1 VNEFTIIVVMN
12 EAMLKTLKDKNANY
26 DENVEIKKYLEDEAF
41 FFKINKSEAY
51 KVLQKVGVRQESL
64 EDIYK
69 KLTSPNIFYN
79 LLNQGK
85 IKQDDTNLI
94 IKYDTY
100 NPNDLFKKR
109 NNGGI

>member
-1 VNEFTIIVVMN
+1 MDEFKIIVVMN
-12 EAMLKTLKDKNANY
+12 EAMLKTLKDKNVNY
-26 DENVEIKKYLEDEAF
+26 DENVKIQKFLEDEAF

-51 KVLQKVGVRQESL
+51 NILQNVGVRQESL
-64 EDIYK
+64 EEVYK

-79 LLNQGK
+79 LLNSGK
-85 IKQDDTNLI
+85 INADDVNLI

-100 NPNDLFKKR
+100 NSDDLFKKR